1 MFVSSLSKL
10 LLFSA
15 VFMVSGCGSL
25 GTTAKPLN
33 KAGGTV
39 TGAMARAADTAA
51 KSGMANESLALNE
64 KLYQRDPRNPD
75 YILAYSRNLRR
86 VGRLD
91 DAILVVRTPANGKKA
106 TEPLITEC
114 AMVLVAQGQYLQAQK
129 FAEKAVYKNPKS
141 PDAKQALALAFS
153 GLGDHF
159 KAQQYFQDALDL
171 WPEGRDKTPVINN
184 LAMSQA
190 AQGKVL
196 EARSTMALA
205 TGEALSSPVYQN
217 NRSFLASLNVADV
230 ADVELDA
237 GVPQSPRAPMQP
249 VDDDNPVLVKPA
261 VKPPIEIT
269 PMRERITFKH
279 APVQIKMKPIVD

>member
-1 MFVSSLSKL
+1 MRSRFFSKL
-10 LLFSA
+10 LLLSA
-15 VFMVSGCGSL
+15 VVMVAGCSTL
-25 GTTAKPLN
+25 GETAKSLN
-33 KAGGTV
+33 SADGTV
-39 TGAMARAADTAA
+39 SGAMARAADAAA
-51 KSGMANESLALNE
+51 KGGMPQESLALNA
-64 KLYQRDPRNPD
+64 KLYKRDPRNPD
-75 YILAYSRNLRR
+75 YILAYSRSLRR
-86 VGRLD
+86 AGQLD
-91 DAILVVRTPANGKKA
+91 DAILVIRTPANAKKA

-114 AMVLVAQGQYLQAQK
+114 AMVLVAQGQYLQAQQ

-217 NRSFLASLNVADV
+217 NRSFLASLDVKDV
-230 ADVELDA
+230 ADVELDTNT
-237 GVPQSPRAPMQP
+237 SDMPRPPMQP
-249 VDDDNPVLVKPA
+249 VEDENPVLVKPA
-261 VKPPIEIT
+261 VKPLVEIK
-269 PMRERITFKH
+269 PMRERIIFKP
-279 APVQIKMKPIVD
+279 APVQSKMKPIVD